1 MDQEVRRFDV
11 HLYPVV
17 HLKTPRVE
25 AYNQMVAIKG
35 ALEGFARARVFDGPD
50 NTFVGEAGHYLVDEF
65 DDHDNLVQS
74 IVVTEDDLKKWE
86 AR

>member
-1 MDQEVRRFDV
+1 MEQEVRSFDV

-17 HLKTPRVE
+17 HLKIPRVE
-25 AYNQMVAIKG
+25 AYSQMAAIKK
-35 ALEGFARARVFDGPD
+35 ALEGFAKFRVFDGPD

-65 DDHDNLVQS
+65 DGRDNLVQS
-74 IVVTEDDLKKWE
+74 IVVNEDDLKKWE